1 MTILDIFKVL
11 LRIKDLTRNMSILLG
26 KLFFLR
32 LKRNFVSRW
41 LVLGIDI
48 FLVSCS
54 ILLAIGVRAN
64 FKLERISGYDVYFAL
79 PTIVGVYSL
88 AFLMHKSYFGIIRH
102 TSIADIWRILKANT
116 FAIFA
121 LTFIVTAADYFN
133 YYYLQY
139 ISISFLII
147 HFLIATFVLVVSRF
161 IFKTAYFELTESKQS
176 HRKNVLIYGAGKLG
190 LLTHHSL
197 TQSGLYKVIGFVD
210 DNRSIKGKS
219 IEGIPVYSSKE
230 VLDPAFLQ
238 KKDIVEAII
247 SIQKIKPQRKR
258 EIIDQC
264 LALNLSVKAI
274 PPVDQWINGELTAGQ
289 IKEVKIEDLLGREAI
304 RLGKGKIR
312 KELEDKVIM
321 ITGAAGSIGREL
333 VIQSL
338 YCASRRIIL
347 VDQSETGLFELE
359 HEIRDLMEKTV
370 GSTTD
375 YVVQIADVSN
385 EQAMSELFAKHSP
398 DILFHAAAYKHVPL
412 MEQNP
417 REALRCNIKG
427 TKILADMAVKYKVAK
442 FVMVSTDKAVNPTN
456 VMGASK
462 RIAEMYVQSLDMHL
476 KKQGIESTR
485 FITTRFGNVLGSNGS
500 VIPLFKKQILK
511 GGPITVTHPDIT
523 RYFMTIPEAC
533 QLVMEAG
540 VMGLGGEIFIFD
552 MGESVK
558 IVDLARKMIKL
569 SGLKPDADI
578 KIEYT
583 GLREGEKLYEE
594 LLNNKETTVA
604 THHPKIMIAQVRN
617 VDHGMLKA
625 ELERTIELNYK
636 LNEFDMVRVMK
647 KLVPEFVSN
656 SSKFEL
662 LDNNKDVLYQ

>member
-1 MTILDIFKVL
+1 MTILEIFKVL
-11 LRIKDLTRNMSILLG
+11 LRIKHSSKNMSIILG

-32 LKRNFVSRW
+32 LKRNFVSHW
-41 LVLGIDI
+41 LVLGIDV

-79 PTIVGVYSL
+79 PTIVGVYFIS
-88 AFLMHKSYFGIIRH
+88 FIIHKSYFGIIRH

-116 FAIFA
+116 FAVFG
-121 LTFIVTAADYFN
+121 LTFVVTAADYFN
-133 YYYLQY
+133 YYYLEY

-161 IFKTAYFELTESKQS
+161 IFKTAYYELTESKHS
-176 HRKNVLIYGAGKLG
+176 KRKRVLVYGAGKFG
-190 LLTHHSL
+190 MLTYHSL
-197 TQSGLYKVIGFVD
+197 VQSGLYKVCGFID

-230 VLDPAFLQ
+230 ALDRVFLD
-238 KKDIVEAII
+238 KRDIVEIII
-247 SIQKIKPQRKR
+247 SIQKIKSQRKR
-258 EIIDQC
+258 EIIDLC
-264 LALNLSVKAI
+264 LALNLSVKTI

-304 RLGKGKIR
+304 RLGKGKVK
-312 KELEDKVIM
+312 KELEGKVIM

-338 YCASRRIIL
+338 YCSCEKLVL

-359 HEIRDLMEKTV
+359 HEIISLMDKVLGSKTN
-370 GSTTD
+370 

-385 EQAMSELFAKHSP
+385 EQAMTEIFAKHSP

-427 TKILADMAVKYKVAK
+427 TKTVADLSVKYKVGK

-462 RIAEMYVQSLDMHL
+462 RIAEMYVQSLDMQL
-476 KKQGIESTR
+476 KKQGLESTK

-500 VIPLFKKQILK
+500 VIPLFKKQIQK

-558 IVDLARKMIKL
+558 IIDLARKMIKL
-569 SGLKPDADI
+569 SGLRPDEDI
-578 KIEYT
+578 KIEYS

-594 LLNNKETTVA
+594 LLNNKETTIA

-617 VDHGMLKA
+617 VDHGMLKL

-636 LNEFDMVRVMK
+636 LTEFEMVAVMK

-656 SSKFEL
+656 SSKFEV
-662 LDNNKDVLYQ
+662 LDSKNVMYQ